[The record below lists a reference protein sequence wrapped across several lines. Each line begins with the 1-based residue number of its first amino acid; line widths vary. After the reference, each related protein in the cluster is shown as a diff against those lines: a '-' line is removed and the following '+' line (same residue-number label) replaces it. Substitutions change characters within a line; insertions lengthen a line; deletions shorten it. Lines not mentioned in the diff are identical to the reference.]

1 MGAFEL
7 EADRHADEMGRLE
20 ARENYA
26 EQRFL
31 DERECLA
38 EQLASGNSITADGAT
53 LNYDEILEHL
63 CSNRDDQLRAAFR
76 LCMVNSGL
84 GGLHLKRIL
93 EEVATEIVD
102 KFAKEIRSD
111 MEKDYEH

>member
-1 MGAFEL
+1 MGAFER

-31 DERECLA
+31 DERESLA
-38 EQLASGNSITADGAT
+38 ETLASGQSIQADGKA
-53 LNYDEILEHL
+53 LDYDDLLDHL
-63 CSNRDDQLRAAFR
+63 YINRDDQLRAAFR
-76 LCMVNSGL
+76 LCMVSEAL
-84 GGLHLKRIL
+84 GGRHLKRIL
-93 EEVATEIVD
+93 EESATELVD
-102 KFAKEIRSD
+102 KYAKEFRSD